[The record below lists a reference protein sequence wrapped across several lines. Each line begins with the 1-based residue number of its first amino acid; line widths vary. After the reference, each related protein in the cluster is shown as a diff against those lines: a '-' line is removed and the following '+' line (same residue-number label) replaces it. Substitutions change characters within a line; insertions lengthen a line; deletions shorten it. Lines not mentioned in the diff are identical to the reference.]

1 MSLKIKSKT
10 LYSFIFLCFYSIIT
24 FLVLFRDSELLSD
37 GDSYIR
43 HAEMSVSFLDISFYT
58 YPIYWA
64 IVLIFG
70 PIFTIYFPSFLS
82 LLVSFFSYFSLT
94 KLKLID
100 RYLYLS
106 IYLINPIFFTT
117 FQVALRNGIALAF
130 VLLALMLKNRI
141 FYFVSILIHPGVLPI
156 VLFLIL
162 LESKRKIFSLFI
174 LLLIIIIISNTGL
187 LDYLIMSR
195 GYEENQSNLA
205 NIFTYVFFF
214 ILSIFYFLSFKG
226 SSYKWF
232 LPAIFVF
239 WILLGSSYAFAP
251 RVFVQALP
259 VSLILVLYYAN
270 NYGFK
275 KLFLFALFFIS
286 LYMAYSDHPLA
297 IYSLAWTSMWNK
309 F

>member
-1 MSLKIKSKT
+1 MRLIIKSKK
-10 LYSFIFLCFYSIIT
+10 LYSFIFLFFYSVTT
-24 FLVLFRDSELLSD
+24 FLVFFRDSDLVSD

-43 HAEMSVSFLDISFYT
+43 HAEMSVNFLDISFYT

-70 PIFTIYFPSFLS
+70 PIFTIYFPGFLS
-82 LLVSFFSYFSLT
+82 FLVSFFSYFSLN
-94 KLKLID
+94 KLRPLD

-117 FQVALRNGIALAF
+117 FQIALRNGIALAIL
-130 VLLALMLKNRI
+130 LLAIVLKNRI
-141 FYFVSILIHPGVLPI
+141 FYFISVLIHPGVLPI

-162 LESKRKIFSLFI
+162 LESTRKIFSVFI
-174 LLLIIIIISNTGL
+174 LSLIIIIITVTGF
-187 LDYLIMSR
+187 LDYLIFSR

-214 ILSIFYFLSFKG
+214 ILSIFYFLSFRVN
-226 SSYKWF
+226 SYKWF
-232 LPAIFVF
+232 LPAIFIF

-259 VSLILVLYYAN
+259 VSLILILYYADN
-270 NYGFK
+270 TGFK

-286 LYMAYSDHPLA
+286 LYMAYSNHPLV

-309 F
+309 L